1 MIDDRIYG
9 LLGLCQRA
17 GKLKSGEFAVEKS
30 LKGGKSRLVIVPEDA
45 SDNTKKKFKNMTS
58 YRNVPYFELGTKDRL
73 GAQLGKSERS
83 SLSIEDEGFAN
94 AMIKYIDGGN
104 VNVR

>member
-1 MIDDRIYG
+1 MTDKIYG

-17 GKLKSGEFAVEKS
+17 GKCKSGEFAVEKS
-30 LKGGKSRLVIVPEDA
+30 IKSGKSFLVIIPEDA
-45 SDNTKKKFKNMTS
+45 SDNTKKKFKNMTT
-58 YRNVPYFELGTKDRL
+58 YRIVPYQELGTKETL
-73 GAQLGKSERS
+73 GHQLGRSERS
-83 SLSIEDEGFAN
+83 SISIEDQGFAQ

>member
-1 MIDDRIYG
+1 MTDKIYG

-17 GKLKSGEFAVEKS
+17 EKCKSGEFAVEKS
-30 LKGGKSRLVIVPEDA
+30 IKSGKSFLVIIPEDA
-45 SDNTKKKFKNMTS
+45 SDNTKKKFRNMTT
-58 YRNVPYFELGTKDRL
+58 YRSVPYQELGTKETL
-73 GAQLGKSERS
+73 GHQLGRSERS
-83 SLSIEDEGFAN
+83 SISIEDQGFAQ

>member
-1 MIDDRIYG
+1 MTDKIYG

-17 GKLKSGEFAVEKS
+17 GKCKSGEFAVEKS
-30 LKGGKSRLVIVPEDA
+30 IKSGKSFLVIIPEDA
-45 SDNTKKKFKNMTS
+45 SDYTKKKFRNMTT
-58 YRNVPYFELGTKDRL
+58 YRSVPYQELGTKETL
-73 GAQLGKSERS
+73 GHQLGRSERS
-83 SLSIEDEGFAN
+83 SISIEDQGFAQ

>member
-1 MIDDRIYG
+1 MTDKIYG

-17 GKLKSGEFAVEKS
+17 GKCKSGEFAVEKS
-30 LKGGKSRLVIVPEDA
+30 IKSGKSFLVIIPEDA
-45 SDNTKKKFKNMTS
+45 SDNTKKKFRNMTT
-58 YRNVPYFELGTKDRL
+58 YRSVPYQELGTKEKL
-73 GAQLGKSERS
+73 GHQLGRSERS
-83 SLSIEDEGFAN
+83 SISIEDQGFAQ

>member
-1 MIDDRIYG
+1 MTDKIYG

-17 GKLKSGEFAVEKS
+17 GKCKSGEFTVEKS
-30 LKGGKSRLVIVPEDA
+30 IKSGKSFLVIIPEDA
-45 SDNTKKKFKNMTS
+45 SDNTKKKFRNMTT
-58 YRNVPYFELGTKDRL
+58 YRSVPYQELGTKETL
-73 GAQLGKSERS
+73 GHQLGRSERS
-83 SLSIEDEGFAN
+83 SISIEDQGFAQ

>member
-1 MIDDRIYG
+1 MTDKIYG

-17 GKLKSGEFAVEKS
+17 GKCKSGEFAVEKS
-30 LKGGKSRLVIVPEDA
+30 IKSGKSFLVIITEDA
-45 SDNTKKKFKNMTS
+45 SDNTKKKFKNMTT
-58 YRNVPYFELGTKDRL
+58 YRSVPYQELGTKETL
-73 GAQLGKSERS
+73 GHQLGRSERS
-83 SLSIEDEGFAN
+83 SISIEDQGFAQ

>member
-1 MIDDRIYG
+1 MTDKIYG

-17 GKLKSGEFAVEKS
+17 GKCKSGEFAVEKS
-30 LKGGKSRLVIVPEDA
+30 IKSGKSFLVIIPEDA
-45 SDNTKKKFKNMTS
+45 SDNTKKKFKNMTT
-58 YRNVPYFELGTKDRL
+58 YRSVPYQELGTKETL
-73 GAQLGKSERS
+73 GHQLGRSERS
-83 SLSIEDEGFAN
+83 SISIEDQGIAQ

>member
-1 MIDDRIYG
+1 MTDKIYG

-17 GKLKSGEFAVEKS
+17 GKCKSGEFAVEKS
-30 LKGGKSRLVIVPEDA
+30 IKSGKSFLVIIPEDA
-45 SDNTKKKFKNMTS
+45 SDNTKKKFRNMTT
-58 YRNVPYFELGTKDRL
+58 YRSVPYQELGTKETL
-73 GAQLGKSERS
+73 GHQLGRAERS
-83 SLSIEDEGFAN
+83 SISIEDQGFAQ

>member
-1 MIDDRIYG
+1 MTDRIYG

-17 GKLKSGEFAVEKS
+17 GKCKSGEFAVEKS
-30 LKGGKSRLVIVPEDA
+30 IKSGKSFLVIIPEDA
-45 SDNTKKKFKNMTS
+45 SDNTKKKFRNMTT
-58 YRNVPYFELGTKDRL
+58 YRSVPYQELGTKETL
-73 GAQLGKSERS
+73 GHQLGRSERS
-83 SLSIEDEGFAN
+83 SISIEDQGFAQ

>member
-1 MIDDRIYG
+1 MTDKIYG

-17 GKLKSGEFAVEKS
+17 GKCKSGEFAVEKS
-30 LKGGKSRLVIVPEDA
+30 IKSGKSFLVIIPEDA
-45 SDNTKKKFKNMTS
+45 SDNTKKKFRNMTP
-58 YRNVPYFELGTKDRL
+58 YRSVPYQELGTKETL
-73 GAQLGKSERS
+73 GHQLGRSERS
-83 SLSIEDEGFAN
+83 SISIEDQGFAQ

>member
-1 MIDDRIYG
+1 MTDKIYG

-17 GKLKSGEFAVEKS
+17 GKCKSGEFAVEKS
-30 LKGGKSRLVIVPEDA
+30 IKSGKSFLVIIPEDA
-45 SDNTKKKFKNMTS
+45 SDNTKKKFRNMTTYLS
-58 YRNVPYFELGTKDRL
+58 VPYQELGTKETL
-73 GAQLGKSERS
+73 GHQLGRSERS
-83 SLSIEDEGFAN
+83 SISIEDQGFAQ

>member
-1 MIDDRIYG
+1 LTDKIYG

-17 GKLKSGEFAVEKS
+17 GKCKSGEFAVEKS
-30 LKGGKSRLVIVPEDA
+30 IKSGKSFLVIIPEDA
-45 SDNTKKKFKNMTS
+45 SDNTKKKFRNMTT
-58 YRNVPYFELGTKDRL
+58 YRSVPYQELGTKETL
-73 GAQLGKSERS
+73 GHQLGRSERS
-83 SLSIEDEGFAN
+83 SISIEDQGFAQ

>member
-1 MIDDRIYG
+1 MTDKIYG

-17 GKLKSGEFAVEKS
+17 GKCKSGEFAVEKS
-30 LKGGKSRLVIVPEDA
+30 IKSGKSFLVIIPEDA
-45 SDNTKKKFKNMTS
+45 SDNTKKKFRNMTT
-58 YRNVPYFELGTKDRL
+58 YRSVPYQELGTKETL
-73 GAQLGKSERS
+73 VHQLGRSERS
-83 SLSIEDEGFAN
+83 SISIEDQGFAQ

>member
-1 MIDDRIYG
+1 MTDKIYG

-17 GKLKSGEFAVEKS
+17 GKCKSGEFAVEKS
-30 LKGGKSRLVIVPEDA
+30 IKSGRSFLVIIPEDA
-45 SDNTKKKFKNMTS
+45 SDNTKKKFRNMTT
-58 YRNVPYFELGTKDRL
+58 YRSVPYQELGTKETL
-73 GAQLGKSERS
+73 GHQLGRSERS
-83 SLSIEDEGFAN
+83 SISIEDQGFAQ

>member
-1 MIDDRIYG
+1 MTDKIYG

-17 GKLKSGEFAVEKS
+17 GKCKSGEFAVEKS
-30 LKGGKSRLVIVPEDA
+30 IKSGKSFLVIIPEDA
-45 SDNTKKKFKNMTS
+45 SDTTKKKFKNMTT
-58 YRNVPYFELGTKDRL
+58 YRSVPYQELGTKETL
-73 GAQLGKSERS
+73 GHQLGRSERS
-83 SLSIEDEGFAN
+83 SISIEDQGFAQ

>member
-1 MIDDRIYG
+1 MTDKIYG

-17 GKLKSGEFAVEKS
+17 GKCKSGEFAVEKS
-30 LKGGKSRLVIVPEDA
+30 IKSGKAFLVIIPEDA
-45 SDNTKKKFKNMTS
+45 SDNTKKKFRNMTT
-58 YRNVPYFELGTKDRL
+58 YRSVPYQELGTKETL
-73 GAQLGKSERS
+73 GHQLGRSERS
-83 SLSIEDEGFAN
+83 SISIEDQGFAQ

>member
-1 MIDDRIYG
+1 MTDKIYG

-17 GKLKSGEFAVEKS
+17 GKLRSGEFAVEKS
-30 LKGGKSRLVIVPEDA
+30 IKSGKSFLVIIPEDA
-45 SDNTKKKFKNMTS
+45 SDNTKKKFRNMTT
-58 YRNVPYFELGTKDRL
+58 YRSVPYQELGTKETL
-73 GAQLGKSERS
+73 GHQLGRSERS
-83 SLSIEDEGFAN
+83 SISIEDQGFAQ

>member
-1 MIDDRIYG
+1 MTDKIYG

-17 GKLKSGEFAVEKS
+17 GKCRSGEFAVEKFIKS
-30 LKGGKSRLVIVPEDA
+30 GKSFLVIIPEDA
-45 SDNTKKKFKNMTS
+45 SDNTKKKFKNMTT
-58 YRNVPYFELGTKDRL
+58 YRSVPYQELGTKETL
-73 GAQLGKSERS
+73 GHQLGRSERS
-83 SLSIEDEGFAN
+83 SISIEDQGFAQ

>member
-1 MIDDRIYG
+1 MTDKIYG

-17 GKLKSGEFAVEKS
+17 GKCKSGEFAVEKS
-30 LKGGKSRLVIVPEDA
+30 IKSGKSFLVIIPEDA
-45 SDNTKKKFKNMTS
+45 SDNTET
-58 YRNVPYFELGTKDRL
+58 LGH
-73 GAQLGKSERS
+73 QLGRSERS
-83 SLSIEDEGFAN
+83 SISIEDQGFAQ

>member
-1 MIDDRIYG
+1 MTDKIYG

-17 GKLKSGEFAVEKS
+17 GKCKSGEFAVEKS
-30 LKGGKSRLVIVPEDA
+30 IKSGKSFLVIIPEDA
-45 SDNTKKKFKNMTS
+45 SDNTKKKFKNMTT
-58 YRNVPYFELGTKDRL
+58 YRSVPYQELGTKETL
-73 GAQLGKSERS
+73 GHQLGRSERS
-83 SLSIEDEGFAN
+83 SISIEDQGFAQ

>member
-1 MIDDRIYG
+1 MTDKIYG

-17 GKLKSGEFAVEKS
+17 GKCKSGEFAVEKS
-30 LKGGKSRLVIVPEDA
+30 IKSGKSFLVIIPEDA
-45 SDNTKKKFKNMTS
+45 SDNTKKKFRNMTT
-58 YRNVPYFELGTKDRL
+58 YRSVPYQELGTKETL
-73 GAQLGKSERS
+73 GHQLGRSERS
-83 SLSIEDEGFAN
+83 SISIEDPGFAQ

>member
-1 MIDDRIYG
+1 MTDKIYG

-17 GKLKSGEFAVEKS
+17 GKCKSGEFAVEKS
-30 LKGGKSRLVIVPEDA
+30 IKSGKSFLVIIPEDA
-45 SDNTKKKFKNMTS
+45 SDNTKKKFKNMTT
-58 YRNVPYFELGTKDRL
+58 YRSVPYQELGTKETL
-73 GAQLGKSERS
+73 GHQLGRSERS
-83 SLSIEDEGFAN
+83 SISTEDQGFAQ

>member
-1 MIDDRIYG
+1 MTDKIYG

-17 GKLKSGEFAVEKS
+17 GKCKSGEFAVEKS
-30 LKGGKSRLVIVPEDA
+30 IKSGKSFLVIIPEDA
-45 SDNTKKKFKNMTS
+45 SDNTKKKFRNMTT
-58 YRNVPYFELGTKDRL
+58 YRSVPYQELGTKKTL
-73 GAQLGKSERS
+73 GHQLGRSERS
-83 SLSIEDEGFAN
+83 SISIEDQGFAQ

>member
-1 MIDDRIYG
+1 MIDDRLYG

-30 LKGGKSRLVIVPEDA
+30 IKGHKSHLVIVPEDA
-45 SDNTKKKFKNMTS
+45 SDNTKKKFKNMTT
-58 YRNVPYFELGTKDRL
+58 YRDIPYFELSTKEKL
-73 GAQLGKSERS
+73 GSQLGKSERS
-83 SLSIEDEGFAN
+83 SISVEDEGFAT

>member
-1 MIDDRIYG
+1 MTDKIYG

-17 GKLKSGEFAVEKS
+17 GKWKSGEFAVEKS
-30 LKGGKSRLVIVPEDA
+30 IKSGKSFLVIIPEDA
-45 SDNTKKKFKNMTS
+45 SDNTKKKFKNMTT
-58 YRNVPYFELGTKDRL
+58 YRSVPYQELGTKETL
-73 GAQLGKSERS
+73 GHQLGRSERS
-83 SLSIEDEGFAN
+83 SISIEDQGFAQ

>member
-1 MIDDRIYG
+1 LTDKIYG

-17 GKLKSGEFAVEKS
+17 GKCKSGEFAVEKS
-30 LKGGKSRLVIVPEDA
+30 IKSGKSFLVIIPEDA
-45 SDNTKKKFKNMTS
+45 SDNTKKKFKNMTT
-58 YRNVPYFELGTKDRL
+58 YRSVPYQELGTKETL
-73 GAQLGKSERS
+73 GHQLGRSERS
-83 SLSIEDEGFAN
+83 SISIEDQGFAQ

>member
-1 MIDDRIYG
+1 MTDKIYG

-17 GKLKSGEFAVEKS
+17 GKCKSGEFAMEKS
-30 LKGGKSRLVIVPEDA
+30 IKSGKSFLVIIPEDA
-45 SDNTKKKFKNMTS
+45 SDNTKKKFKNMTT
-58 YRNVPYFELGTKDRL
+58 YRSVPYQELGTKETL
-73 GAQLGKSERS
+73 GHQLGRSERS
-83 SLSIEDEGFAN
+83 SISIEDQGFAQ

>member
-1 MIDDRIYG
+1 MVDERIFG

-30 LKGGKSRLVIVPEDA
+30 LKGRKSFLVIVPEDA
-45 SDNTKKKFKNMTS
+45 SDNTKKKFRNMTTFRS
-58 YRNVPYFELGTKDRL
+58 VPYFELGTKEKL
-73 GAQLGKSERS
+73 GLQLGKSERS
-83 SLSIEDEGFAN
+83 SLSIEDEGFAK

>member
-1 MIDDRIYG
+1 MTDKIYG

-17 GKLKSGEFAVEKS
+17 GQCKSGEFAVEKS
-30 LKGGKSRLVIVPEDA
+30 IKSGKSFLVIIPEDA
-45 SDNTKKKFKNMTS
+45 SDNTKKKFKNMTT
-58 YRNVPYFELGTKDRL
+58 YRSVPYQELGTKETL
-73 GAQLGKSERS
+73 GHQLGRSERS
-83 SLSIEDEGFAN
+83 SISIEDQGFAQ

>member
-1 MIDDRIYG
+1 MTDKIYG

-17 GKLKSGEFAVEKS
+17 GKCKSGEFAVEKS
-30 LKGGKSRLVIVPEDA
+30 IKSGKSFRVIIPEDA
-45 SDNTKKKFKNMTS
+45 SDNTKKKFKNMTT
-58 YRNVPYFELGTKDRL
+58 YRSVPYQELGTKETL
-73 GAQLGKSERS
+73 GHQLGRSERS
-83 SLSIEDEGFAN
+83 SISIEDQGFAQ